1 MPSEQ
6 IVSDPLPTEKIWTYF
21 RDMLRGVGYLHS
33 QGVVHR
39 DLKPQNMLLSADGM
53 VSQCPPL
60 PPPLTQPSQK
70 LKIADFGAAVLT
82 GGGAK
87 VLAAGGTPAFMAP
100 ELFRTGLS
108 ESENTIVNSP
118 QVDVWGLGATLY
130 NMVFGRPPWM
140 AANQIQLAGMVQK
153 IELTFPKDQEFNID
167 PHLRHLLKRMLDKDS
182 RTRITMVS
190 PSIDRHAL
198 TSSRRSWAGMSG

>member
-6 IVSDPLPTEKIWTYF
+6 IVSDPLPTDKIWTYF

-53 VSQCPPL
+53 VSLL
-60 PPPLTQPSQK
+60 PSSASDRSQM

-153 IELTFPKDQEFNID
+153 IELTFPKDKEFNID

-182 RTRITMVS
+182 RTRITMV
-190 PSIDRHAL
+190 
-198 TSSRRSWAGMSG
+198 